1 MLQNYSLWQILLI
14 CAGVFLASVI
24 DAIGGGGGL
33 ISLPAYLL
41 AGLPAHNAI
50 ATNKL
55 SSSIGTTASTYRYIR
70 RGYSSWWLAVPAV
83 ALAIAGAH
91 LGAKLQLAINEKY
104 SGYILIVVL
113 VIVAAVMLKDKD
125 FTSDGRID
133 PRLKAAIV
141 WAFSFVVGIY
151 DGFYGPGTGTFL
163 LMAYCKLAKMDLNEA
178 SATVKIVNLSSNV
191 GALLT
196 LFNAGKVIVPLG
208 LLAAGFVKHGRG
220 QIQSGDVRAL
230 LTPVAAE
237 RPRPATGVEYPLNG
251 SFTSHCQQQFG
262 ALRLQLRMTGIALRG
277 AAKGGGDRRFI
288 HRRHAAPPAVG
299 RCPVVRDPPSE
310 SDADARCP
318 AVR

>member
-125 FTSDGRID
+125 FTFDGRID

-178 SATVKIVNLSSNV
+178 SATVKIVNLSFNV

-196 LFNAGKVIVPLG
+196 LYNAGKVIVPLG
-208 LLAAGFVKHGRG
+208 LLAAGFAFLG
-220 QIQSGDVRAL
+220 QYLGAGLMLKNGKRIVRPVIFTVLAL
-230 LTPVAAE
+230 LAFKV
-237 RPRPATGVEYPLNG
+237 L
-251 SFTSHCQQQFG
+251 
-262 ALRLQLRMTGIALRG
+262 
-277 AAKGGGDRRFI
+277 
-288 HRRHAAPPAVG
+288 
-299 RCPVVRDPPSE
+299 SE
-310 SDADARCP
+310 MF
-318 AVR
+318 